1 MVGFAQARVE
11 LTMKQKSN
19 GRVTLALIGQKLDA
33 LAGTVTNIDHTIN
46 GVEDQPGLKGRV
58 KALEDSEDRRKWH
71 FRTIWAAIVASG
83 IGFYFKG

>member
-1 MVGFAQARVE
+1 MARFTQARFE
-11 LTMKQKSN
+11 PPMKNN

-33 LAGTVTNIDHTIN
+33 LSNTVDKIDSTIN

-58 KALEDSEDRRKWH
+58 RALEDSEDRRKWH

-83 IGFYFKG
+83 TGFYIKG

>member
-11 LTMKQKSN
+11 FTMKQKSN

-58 KALEDSEDRRKWH
+58 RALEDSEEQRKWH